1 MKAQD
6 LPIYRATYQLLEKV
20 ANYSKHF
27 HRSYKLSL
35 APRLQTEC
43 TEMVMDVYRANAAR
57 QGRRLPRRV
66 PPGPSNPLG
75 SHFIALGDAI
85 GIHGTNAPT
94 SIGRAVSRGCIRM
107 HPDDILI
114 VAASLRPGDAVWIVA
129 SVNDSMAPLAD
140 RAARQDGSA
149 QSTSSRHFLPTLP
162 AEAGA

>member
-57 QGRRLPRRV
+57 QGRREIVERILERV
-66 PPGPSNPLG
+66 RVVELMLRLCRDLRQISIKQHANV
-75 SHFIALGDAI
+75 IEMTEAI
-85 GIHGTNAPT
+85 G
-94 SIGRAVSRGCIRM
+94 
-107 HPDDILI
+107 
-114 VAASLRPGDAVWIVA
+114 
-129 SVNDSMAPLAD
+129 
-140 RAARQDGSA
+140 RQAYGWA
-149 QSTSSRHFLPTLP
+149 QSATRSTGQNARRHG
-162 AEAGA
+162 GAQ

>member
-57 QGRRLPRRV
+57 QGRREIVERILERV
-66 PPGPSNPLG
+66 RVVELMLRLCRDLRQISIKQHANV
-75 SHFIALGDAI
+75 IEMTEAI
-85 GIHGTNAPT
+85 G
-94 SIGRAVSRGCIRM
+94 
-107 HPDDILI
+107 
-114 VAASLRPGDAVWIVA
+114 
-129 SVNDSMAPLAD
+129 
-140 RAARQDGSA
+140 RQAYGWA
-149 QSTSSRHFLPTLP
+149 QSTTRSTGQNARRHG
-162 AEAGA
+162 GAQ